1 GLVKVYLER
10 GKIYYRQGEFR
21 RAAQELDLY
30 LKQTPRA
37 ADAFMLRG
45 LSHYEL
51 RDFNQ
56 ALADFKRARDLG
68 YDVDDTYF
76 DRTRKAMGS
85 I

>member
-1 GLVKVYLER
+1 
-10 GKIYYRQGEFR
+10 
-21 RAAQELDLY
+21 
-30 LKQTPRA
+30 
-37 ADAFMLRG
+37 MLRG

-56 ALADFKRARDLG
+56 ALADFKQARDLG